1 MTYKTLASEQVED
14 ADCEHVRLIFKK
26 ATGVD
31 VTVKTVNGEFIVTDP
46 DGQEF
51 NTGLVRKQ

>member
-1 MTYKTLASEQVED
+1 MNEPTIDRD
-14 ADCEHVRLIFKK
+14 AEYVRELFKQI
-26 ATGVD
+26 TGVD
-31 VTVKTVNGEFIVTDP
+31 VEVKTVNGEFIVTDP

>member
-1 MTYKTLASEQVED
+1 MTATKPTLDE
-14 ADCEHVRLIFKK
+14 DCEYVKRLFKRI
-26 ATGVD
+26 TGVD
-31 VTVKTVNGEFIVTDP
+31 VEVKTVNGEFIVIDP

>member
-1 MTYKTLASEQVED
+1 MTGNEQGIEEPD
-14 ADCEHVRLIFKK
+14 PDCEYVKRLFKRT
-26 ATGVD
+26 TGVD
-31 VTVKTVNGEFIVTDP
+31 VEVKTVNGEFIVTDP

>member
-1 MTYKTLASEQVED
+1 MNTPIDEQIDTDCEQV
-14 ADCEHVRLIFKK
+14 RILFKRI
-26 ATGVD
+26 TGVD
-31 VTVKTVNGEFIVTDP
+31 VQVKTVNGEFIVTDP